1 VRQAP
6 PARRVAQELGRRGL
20 AAPARL
26 LIDAHRPLGPLLAD
40 AGAALGPF
48 LALADGGTARLMREL
63 IDDDAALEHL
73 LAELDDV
80 EEPHAKPG

>member
-1 VRQAP
+1 VTDA
-6 PARRVAQELGRRGL
+6 PARRMAEELGRRGL

-40 AGAALGPF
+40 AGAALGPL
-48 LALADGGTARLMREL
+48 LAVIGGRANLVREL
-63 IDDDAALEHL
+63 IDDEAGMEHL

-80 EEPHAKPG
+80 EERHAKSG